1 MGKVLTTDGVFQR
14 MMKVNNMERY
24 DHDKFMFMGNPVGHS
39 HHSGNSSAQPNN

>member
-24 DHDKFMFMGNPVGHS
+24 DHDKFIFMGNPTGHS
-39 HHSGNSSAQPNN
+39 HSGNTSAQPNN